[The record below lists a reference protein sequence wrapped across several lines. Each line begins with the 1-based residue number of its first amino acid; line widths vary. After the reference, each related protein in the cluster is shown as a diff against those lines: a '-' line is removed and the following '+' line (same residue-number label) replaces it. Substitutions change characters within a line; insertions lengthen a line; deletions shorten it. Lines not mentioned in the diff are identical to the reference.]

1 MYKDKSGKLGK
12 IDMNQDVY
20 VAIAD
25 GADTISEL
33 RRALKE
39 EKGVEGTTLKRKVDD
54 VEDPAARKAKY
65 PYIKVEGE
73 RVSIDKKG
81 LFSYFTEYAS
91 SIGLNLVK
99 QEKEFARDM
108 EAKEKEIAFIKKENR
123 EQQEI
128 IDAQSDRIHDLEDE
142 IRQLKEANLQAEV
155 KRKVLVASS
164 IEVGPKK
171 ELDEDIFLDDPH
183 KLLDVEKLVTIYG
196 GMLDSFYE
204 EIPTDEEAVMPEEL
218 KEKYEPEWH
227 EKYMTKYE
235 PGKELTEDNY
245 RSRTMKRIGTKKF
258 FEKRRKDIEEVKE
271 IEKKTGKLFPDCTE
285 LMYNPE
291 DTTTVRKRE
300 RNRILRNRF
309 ETLNRVIES
318 DEYTNQEKLMLFAI
332 NGNFRHGFM
341 QYYLEHAA
349 KYCINANF
357 LVYFLQGTNP
367 NVAETYDNMINF
379 LNMFLCPSEFR
390 MKLDLARE
398 LIEGKWYI
406 TADYNGKKTKFQL
419 VPIEEFNELRE
430 RVGLPVSQFH
440 YKGDAA
446 AENEKGSGLDAEE
459 EKAAVLDMMHQA
471 AETDRY
477 DYPDDDF
484 EVADE
489 ELPFKEGGTK

>member
-1 MYKDKSGKLGK
+1 MDKQRMEKILQNLDVYEAIEHGSVTVQEIRDELRLGKKIDGGKLQRRMVKLKSPQERQIQYPFINVDGEVVSVDK
-12 IDMNQDVY
+12 QRLSEYLQEFAGAV
-20 VAIAD
+20 
-25 GADTISEL
+25 GAD
-33 RRALKE
+33 
-39 EKGVEGTTLKRKVDD
+39 
-54 VEDPAARKAKY
+54 
-65 PYIKVEGE
+65 
-73 RVSIDKKG
+73 
-81 LFSYFTEYAS
+81 
-91 SIGLNLVK
+91 LVK
-99 QEKEFARDM
+99 QEKEFAGDM
-108 EAKEKEIAFIKKENR
+108 EAKEKEIAFLKKENK

-142 IRQLKEANLQAEV
+142 IRQLKEANRETEV
-155 KRKVLVASS
+155 KRKGLVASS

-218 KEKYEPEWH
+218 KEKYEPEWR
-227 EKYMTKYE
+227 EMYMTKYE

-291 DTTTVRKRE
+291 DTSTIRKRE

-318 DEYTNQEKLMLFAI
+318 DEYSNQEKLMLFAI

-357 LVYFLQGTNP
+357 LIYFLQGTNP

-430 RVGLPVSQFH
+430 RVGLPISQFH
-440 YKGDAA
+440 YKGDDA